1 MRATLLRRGL
11 LALLIL
17 VPAEAKAQTAPDT
30 GGVYPVDAATRV
42 LSVDFRFSR
51 GRSLPTDLLRETVA
65 LKDPRLFARF
75 VRGLRGESG
84 AALAAQRQLFDPA
97 ELVRD
102 LERVRRLYTRSGF
115 PDAQV
120 DFELAVDAGANTV
133 AVTYLIDEGRPL
145 RVGPVTLQDTAGT
158 TLPAGL
164 PEDVASAWP
173 SVEDRLDD
181 LAGDRLSVDAL
192 ATLEGRAA
200 SWFGQRGY
208 PSAAASAAVGEP
220 DADRRAPVRIQV
232 RPGHRLR
239 VDSIDV
245 RGLERLDRGTI
256 LNEIDISDGGWVSTK
271 SLAEGRR
278 EIMGLDLVRL
288 AVLDVSA
295 STDSTAVVGVDVEEG
310 PLRLVETEL
319 GYASETGPSIGASW
333 SHRNFWGGAR
343 TLTVDVLATT
353 GQWALQSR
361 PDRTYRLAVSIRQPR
376 LFDRRVSVTT
386 STFGEI
392 SDGDVSRERLLGG
405 QTTVVFVGSSALT
418 LGLDLRVAH
427 RWIDEYRIGAA
438 LQNGIDLLDLLTAG
452 AQGALEDVGSQVREA
467 DIGLEATIGP
477 GDRGTDLGFSWSLRP
492 RVTTSAPSTLSDLR
506 YIRFDLGAQARRGLS
521 GGARLALRA
530 AAGRVHA
537 YGSSVPSDE
546 DEELAKYLLLRRVL
560 FTGGGSGDVRGWGTS
575 QLGPKFPALSLDVDR
590 DTLFIDAQ
598 SFTPLGGTDKL
609 MVSAQAEAPLPA
621 APNWLAGL
629 VFLDGGRIWTGDR
642 RFDGDD
648 PFGQDRFFWAAGGGF
663 AVRSPVGRVEVALGV
678 KLNPTVMDLADPRD
692 VIQALVDGTPV
703 EDVPTKQRR
712 RLQLHLSVGVG

>member
-1 MRATLLRRGL
+1 MRATLLPRGL

-17 VPAEAKAQTAPDT
+17 VPAGAKAQTTHDVDGA
-30 GGVYPVDAATRV
+30 YAVDAATRV
-42 LSVDFRFSR
+42 LSVDFRFS
-51 GRSLPTDLLRETVA
+51 GGHSLATDLLRETVA

-75 VRGLRGESG
+75 LRGLRGESG
-84 AALAAQRQLFDPA
+84 ASLGAQRQLFDPT

-102 LERVRRLYTRSGF
+102 LERLRRLYARSGF
-115 PDAQV
+115 PDATAE
-120 DFELAVDAGANTV
+120 FTLAIDPGANTV
-133 AVTYLIDEGRPL
+133 GVTYLIDEGRPV
-145 RVGPVTLQDTAGT
+145 RVGPVTLVDSTGA
-158 TLPAGL
+158 TLPQGL
-164 PEDVASAWP
+164 PDDVASAWS
-173 SVEDRLDD
+173 SVEDRLDE
-181 LAGDRLSVDAL
+181 LAGERLSEGAL
-192 ATLEGRAA
+192 TTLETRAT
-200 SWFGQRGY
+200 SWFGERGY
-208 PSAAASAAVGEP
+208 PSAVASAAAGEP
-220 DADRRAPVRIQV
+220 NADRDAPVRIQV
-232 RPGHRLR
+232 RAGNRLR

-256 LNEIDISDGGWVSTK
+256 LNEIDISDGAWLSTK
-271 SLAEGRR
+271 SLVEGRR

-288 AVLDVSA
+288 AVLDVAATS
-295 STDSTAVVGVDVEEG
+295 DSTAVVGVDVEEG

-319 GYASETGPSIGASW
+319 GYASETGPSLGASW
-333 SHRNFWGGAR
+333 SHRNFQGGAR
-343 TLTVDVLATT
+343 ALTVDVLATT

-361 PDRTYRLAVSIRQPR
+361 PDRTYRLALSVRQPR
-376 LFDRRVSVTT
+376 WFDRRVSVTT

-438 LQNGIDLLDLLTAG
+438 LQNGIDFLDLLTAG

-467 DIGLEATIGP
+467 DIGLEASIGP

-506 YIRFDLGAQARRGLS
+506 YVRFDLGAQARRDLS

-537 YGSSVPSDE
+537 YGSSVPGTE
-546 DEELAKYLLLRRVL
+546 DEELGKYLLLRRVL

-590 DTLFIDAQ
+590 DTLFVDAQ
-598 SFTPLGGTDKL
+598 SFTPLGGTHKL
-609 MVSAQAEAPLPA
+609 MVSVQAEAPLPA

-642 RFDGDD
+642 RFDGED

-678 KLNPTVMDLADPRD
+678 KLNPTFMDLADPRD
-692 VIQALVDGTPV
+692 VIRALLEETPV